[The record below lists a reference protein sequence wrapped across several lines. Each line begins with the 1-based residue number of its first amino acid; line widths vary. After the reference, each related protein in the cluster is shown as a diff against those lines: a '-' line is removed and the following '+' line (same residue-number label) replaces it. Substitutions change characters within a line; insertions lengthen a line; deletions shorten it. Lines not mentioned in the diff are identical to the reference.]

1 MLTQEMVADVP
12 SDPGVYFFRGA
23 TGTILYI
30 GKAKCLRKRV
40 RSYLHKVK
48 KPPKQN
54 QKAHPVDD
62 RCPVSSLSLR
72 AGSTLLRIATDPRTS
87 TLL

>member
-12 SDPGVYFFRGA
+12 SDPGVYFFRGV

-30 GKAKCLRKRV
+30 GKAKSLRKRV

-48 KPPKQN
+48 KTPNQN
-54 QKAHPVDD
+54 QTTYPVDN
-62 RCPVSSLSLR
+62 RCSVSGVSFR
-72 AGSTLLRIATDPRTS
+72 TGSALLRIAVNPRIS